1 MHRFFV
7 PDARHQEVVT
17 LPEAEALHAT
27 RVLRLA
33 PGDSV
38 TLLDGAGGEHA
49 GELTEVRRHHVT
61 VRIQSRKTH
70 PARAT
75 QLTLI
80 QSVAKGPAMEGLVHR
95 AVELGCHRLIPLVT
109 DRSVSRPDSTGDKQ
123 ARWQAIA
130 VEAAKQSGNPWR
142 MTVEPPQSVAQW
154 QRQREP
160 LDLLAIASLV
170 DAPVSPRNRWLA
182 FQAIHH
188 RGPRTVG
195 IIIGPEG
202 DLTPEEY
209 AVFREEGAQSFS
221 LGTHVLRV
229 ETAAV
234 AALAVWQS
242 LLEAESPGTH
252 PKSDSFS

>member
-33 PGDSV
+33 PGESV
-38 TLLDGAGGEHA
+38 TLLDGAGGEHT
-49 GELTEVRRHHVT
+49 GELLEVRRHHVA
-61 VRIQSRKTH
+61 VRIQSRRTH
-70 PARAT
+70 PART
-75 QLTLI
+75 TELTLI
-80 QSVAKGPAMEGLVHR
+80 QAVAKGPAMEGVVHR
-95 AVELGCHRLIPLVT
+95 AVELGCHRLVPLVT
-109 DRSVSRPDSTGDKQ
+109 DRSVSRPDSAEDKQ
-123 ARWQAIA
+123 ARWQGIA

-154 QRQREP
+154 RRQREP
-160 LDLLAIASLV
+160 FDLLAIASLEN
-170 DAPVSPRNRWLA
+170 APVSPRDRWMA
-182 FQAIHH
+182 YRAVHQ

-209 AVFREEGAQSFS
+209 AHFRDDGAQSFT
-221 LGTHVLRV
+221 LGAHVLRV
-229 ETAAV
+229 ETAAI

-242 LLEAESPGTH
+242 LLESQGPGTDL
-252 PKSDSFS
+252 KSDSFS

>member
-7 PDARHQEVVT
+7 PEARLHEVIT

-33 PGDSV
+33 PGASV
-38 TLLDGAGGEHA
+38 TLLDGVGGEHF
-49 GELTEVRRHHVT
+49 GELMDVRRHHVT

-80 QSVAKGPAMEGLVHR
+80 QAVAKGPAMEGLVHR
-95 AVELGCHRLIPLVT
+95 AVELGCHRLVPLVT
-109 DRSVSRPDSTGDKQ
+109 DRSVSRPDSAGDKQ
-123 ARWQAIA
+123 ARWQGIA

-142 MTVEPPQSVAQW
+142 MTVEPPQSLAKW
-154 QRQREP
+154 RRLRETF
-160 LDLLAIASLV
+160 DLLAIASLEDV
-170 DAPVSPRNRWLA
+170 PVSPRDRWRAYRTLH
-182 FQAIHH
+182 Q

-209 AVFREEGAQSFS
+209 AVFRDEGAQSFT
-221 LGTHVLRV
+221 LGDHVLRV

-242 LLEAESPGTH
+242 LLALEAPGSH

>member
-33 PGDSV
+33 PGATV
-38 TLLDGAGGEHA
+38 TLLDGAGGEHC
-49 GELTEVRRHHVT
+49 GELTEVRRHHVS
-61 VRIQSRKTH
+61 VCIQSRKTH

-80 QSVAKGPAMEGLVHR
+80 QAVAKGPAMEGVVHR

-109 DRSVSRPDSTGDKQ
+109 DRSVSRPDSAGDKQ
-123 ARWQAIA
+123 ARWQTIA

-154 QRQREP
+154 RRQHEP
-160 LDLLAIASLV
+160 VDLLAIASLE
-170 DAPVSPRNRWLA
+170 DAPVTPRNRWRA
-182 FQAIHH
+182 YQARHQ
-188 RGPRTVG
+188 RSPRTVG

-209 AVFREEGAQSFS
+209 AMFREEGAQSFT
-221 LGTHVLRV
+221 LGAHVLRV
-229 ETAAV
+229 ETTAI

-242 LLEAESPGTH
+242 LLEAEGPGTDA
-252 PKSDSFS
+252 KSGSFS